1 MNLPSIASSLADLWR
16 QYMSAASEWTLKS
29 EDDISRVSAAGWYP
43 SILAPEIA
51 PIGLML
57 AAEEEQDKRNLASGL
72 RVQSRQTESVVH
84 RSEVERTIVTVV
96 ALSAIVFI
104 GILALP

>member
-1 MNLPSIASSLADLWR
+1 MTFPSIASSLADVWR
-16 QYMSAASEWTLKS
+16 QYIGAVSEWALKS

-51 PIGLML
+51 PIGLL
-57 AAEEEQDKRNLASGL
+57 LVAEEEQDKRNLASDL
-72 RVQSRQTESVVH
+72 RTQSYETESIA
-84 RSEVERTIVTVV
+84 RCSQVERTIVTVV

-104 GILALP
+104 GILAWP